1 MKTPMYD
8 PLRDNTLPARQTL
21 TDSYWEAHA
30 PVKPHFDSLQTHIK
44 TQVVVIGG
52 GFTGLN
58 TAIAL
63 RQQGV
68 DVVVLEANQVGWGCA
83 GRNAGFV
90 LPSSGRLGYSALKAK
105 FGADAATGIVDEF
118 HRAPRELKQWITNEA
133 MDVDLT
139 EGGYLK
145 LAHNQTNA
153 AAFEQQYNDMPSH
166 IQQHFQLLS
175 AEQIQ
180 TQYIDNREQ
189 SGGLMHSASFGV
201 NPKRLV
207 TEFAG
212 LAKKVGVDIYHNSP
226 VLNWQIQA
234 SHTTQARYKVHTAQ
248 ASVDCDYI
256 VLASNAYTPNRT
268 LPALYRVQFPVL
280 SSVLVTEPL
289 TETQLAA
296 FKQPGLMCMD
306 TRAMKYYYRLLP
318 DNRLLFGG
326 RGAILGKNH
335 QSGRIKTNL
344 LKALQA
350 TLPALKA
357 ARLAYFWSGWVDVS
371 FDDIPHIGE
380 FPEQRNIFYATGYC
394 GSAVAF
400 APLAGKRIAQM
411 ITAPQDVP
419 DLPIYQRFPPVF
431 PFPTF
436 RRLGLWGY
444 YQWLNL
450 QHRLGM

>member
-1 MKTPMYD
+1 MYD
-8 PLRDNTLPARQTL
+8 PLRDKVLQAKQPLP
-21 TDSYWEAHA
+21 DSYWEAHA
-30 PVKPHFDSLQTHIK
+30 PEKPQFRQLQTNTK
-44 TQVVVIGG
+44 AQVVVIGG

-58 TAIAL
+58 SAIAL
-63 RQQGV
+63 REKGV
-68 DVVVLEANQVGWGCA
+68 DVVVLEANQAGWGCA

-105 FGADAATGIVDEF
+105 FGADTATGIVDEF
-118 HRAPRELKQWITNEA
+118 HLAQQQLKQWIEQEA
-133 MDVDLT
+133 LDVDLT

-145 LAHNQTNA
+145 LAHNQANA
-153 AAFEQQYNDMPSH
+153 VAFEQQYNAMPSH
-166 IQQHFQLLS
+166 IQQRFELLS
-175 AEQIQ
+175 AGQIES
-180 TQYIDNREQ
+180 QYIDNRSQ
-189 SGGLMHSASFGV
+189 AGGLMHSASFGV
-201 NPKRLV
+201 NPKRLIG
-207 TEFAG
+207 EFAR
-212 LAKKVGVDIYHNSP
+212 LAKKSGVKIYHNSP
-226 VLNWQIQA
+226 VLHWQAHATSPGFRVQ
-234 SHTTQARYKVHTAQ
+234 TALGN
-248 ASVDCDYI
+248 VDCDHI

-268 LPALYRVQFPVL
+268 ISALYRVQFPVL

-289 TETQLAA
+289 TAEQLTA

-335 QSGRIKTNL
+335 QSPRIKNNL

-350 TLPALKA
+350 TLPALKE
-357 ARLAYFWSGWVDVS
+357 ARLACFWSGWVDVS

-380 FPEQRNIFYATGYC
+380 LPDQRNIFYATGYC

-400 APLAGKRIAQM
+400 SPLAGKRIAQM
-411 ITAPQDVP
+411 ITAPQEVP
-419 DLPIYQRFPPVF
+419 DLPIYQRFAPAF
-431 PFPTF
+431 PFPSC

-450 QHRLGM
+450 QHWLGR